1 MATAC
6 DSEREH
12 MPSLLD
18 TTLRRGFT
26 PGTCV
31 MDKGYDG
38 SNMYAACE
46 SRDIRPVIPL
56 KLTVNVVNGMHKPP
70 SCQHGVW
77 TFAGSDTKRGASK
90 WRCPTRKCQPASVWV
105 KADRLHTLIPRTT
118 DRWKALY
125 RTRGAVERGFG
136 RLKQEGGMLP
146 LRVRRLPRVRLH
158 VDLTILAHLACALA
172 KARAVP
178 LAA

>member
-1 MATAC
+1 
-6 DSEREH
+6 

-18 TTLRRGFT
+18 TAIRRGFT

-31 MDKGYDG
+31 LDKGYDG
-38 SNMYAACE
+38 SAVYAACE

-56 KLTVNVVNGMHKPP
+56 KQTVNVVNGLHKPP
-70 SCQHGVW
+70 SCEHGVW

-90 WRCPTRKCQPASVWV
+90 WRCPTGGCTPRSVWV

-136 RLKQEGGMLP
+136 RLKHEWGMLP

-158 VDLTILAHLACALA
+158 VDLTILAHLGCALA
-172 KARAVP
+172 NARAVP